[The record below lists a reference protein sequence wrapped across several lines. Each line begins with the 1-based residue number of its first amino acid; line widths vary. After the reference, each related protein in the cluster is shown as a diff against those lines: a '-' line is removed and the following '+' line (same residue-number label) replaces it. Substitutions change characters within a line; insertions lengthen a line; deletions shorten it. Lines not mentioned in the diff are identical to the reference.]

1 MVGTTIRFKTIAL
14 MIAVVC
20 LLDALATTYALHF
33 VRSDKYV
40 IYERAAL
47 SAEVV
52 RLVSNEV
59 VRLVSNS
66 GPLATFAALASY
78 MFAVLVA
85 VYFALY
91 RLLSWSLGR
100 ALQALESR
108 MGRRPP
114 RLLMPDAFVAMLVV
128 MQGAVVTTNNLEVIL
143 RVLSG

>member
-20 LLDALATTYALHF
+20 LLDALATTYAFHF

-47 SAEVV
+47 SSEVLNYV
-52 RLVSNEV
+52 LH
-59 VRLVSNS
+59 L

>member
-47 SAEVV
+47 SA
-52 RLVSNEV
+52 EV